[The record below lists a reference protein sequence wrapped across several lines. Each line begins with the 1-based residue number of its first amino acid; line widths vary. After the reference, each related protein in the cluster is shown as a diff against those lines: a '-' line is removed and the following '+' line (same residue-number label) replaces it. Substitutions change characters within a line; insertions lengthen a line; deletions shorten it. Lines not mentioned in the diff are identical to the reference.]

1 MDLTDGS
8 VPRRD
13 VLKAAVALGGTG
25 ALAACLGEAD
35 RDRDPVPTGN
45 PDAKPARQHAWNDA
59 LRTDEH
65 GNTLLPNHQVL
76 LYLDLDGDGPPTAEA
91 RRTVEKAL
99 STLDRAYEWSNEG
112 LVHSVAYS
120 RSYFDRFDAPLPD
133 NVDLPQPRALSDF
146 ENPTLDTQDAVV
158 HLASDRADVVL
169 EAEAA
174 LTGTREA
181 ANGEDVTARL
191 TDVLTVDSRRTGFVG
206 AGLPAAHQDAAGIP
220 EGDPV
225 PEASPLFMGFE
236 AGFKGNQATEEYVTI
251 ESGPMAGGTT
261 KVISNI
267 RQRLADWYGEQTYD
281 QRVME
286 LFSPGHAEGNLVE
299 GVGSNLGADSGID
312 RFVDDLFADAREH
325 GRVGHA
331 QKAARANR
339 DEEGNVRLLRR
350 HFESTDDIG
359 SDQEVASLHFPS
371 LQRHVGEF
379 EAVRRAMNG
388 EDVTE
393 ATPAVRQRVNNG
405 ILEYIFVRRRGYFLV
420 PPRGHRALPQPRPE
434 D

>member
-25 ALAACLGEAD
+25 TLAACLDEAD
-35 RDRDPVPTGN
+35 RDRDPVPTGA
-45 PDAKPARQHAWNDA
+45 PGAKPSRQHAWNDA

-91 RRTVEKAL
+91 RRTVEEAL

-133 NVDLPQPRALSDF
+133 SVDLPQPRALSAF
-146 ENPTLDTQDAVV
+146 ENPTFDTQDAVV

-169 EAEAA
+169 EAEEA
-174 LTGTREA
+174 LTGDRET

-206 AGLPAAHQDAAGIP
+206 AGLPAEHQDAAGIP

-236 AGFKGNQATEEYVTI
+236 AGFKGNQATEDYVTI

-261 KVISNI
+261 KVVSNI

-281 QRVME
+281 QRVTE
-286 LFSPGHAEGNLVE
+286 LFSPGHAEENLVE

-420 PPRGHRALPQPRPE
+420 PPRRHRALPRPRPE

>member
-25 ALAACLGEAD
+25 ALAACLEEAGN
-35 RDRDPVPTGN
+35 REPVPTGD
-45 PDAKPARQHAWNDA
+45 PDAKPARQHAWNDS
-59 LRTDEH
+59 LRADEH

-76 LYLDLDGDGPPTAEA
+76 LYATLDGEGPPTSGA
-91 RRTVEKAL
+91 RETVGEAL

-120 RSYFDRFDAPLPD
+120 RSYFDRFEDPLPD
-133 NVDLPQPRALSDF
+133 TVDLPQPRALSAF
-146 ENPTLDTQDAVV
+146 ETPTFDTQDAVV
-158 HLASDRADVVL
+158 HLASDRPEVVI
-169 EAEAA
+169 EAEEA
-174 LTGTREA
+174 LTGDRET
-181 ANGEDVTARL
+181 ANGADVTARL
-191 TDVLTVDSRRTGFVG
+191 TDALTVDSRRTGFVG
-206 AGLPAAHQDAAGIP
+206 AGLPAQHQDAEGVP
-220 EGDPV
+220 DGDPV
-225 PEASPLFMGFE
+225 PEAAPLFMGFE
-236 AGFKGNQATEEYVTI
+236 AGFKGNQATEDYVTI
-251 ESGPMAGGTT
+251 EAGPMAGGTT

-267 RQRLADWYGEQTYD
+267 RQRLEDWYGEQSYD

-286 LFSPGHAEGNLVE
+286 MFSPEYAEEGLVE

-312 RFVDDLFADAREH
+312 RVVGDLMADASES

-339 DEEGNVRLLRR
+339 DAAGNVRLLRR

-359 SDQEVASLHFPS
+359 SDRTVASLHFPS
-371 LQRHVGEF
+371 LQRHVSEF

-405 ILEYIFVRRRGYFLV
+405 ILEYIFTRRRGYFLV
-420 PPRGHRALPQPRPE
+420 PPRRHRALPHPRPGR
-434 D
+434 